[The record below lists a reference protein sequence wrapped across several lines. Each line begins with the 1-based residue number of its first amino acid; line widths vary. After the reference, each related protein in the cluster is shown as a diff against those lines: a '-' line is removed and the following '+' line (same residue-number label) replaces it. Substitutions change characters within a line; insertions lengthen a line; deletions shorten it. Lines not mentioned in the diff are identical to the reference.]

1 METEGREPLDA
12 EKRACVQQVLNR
24 FPDISLEFVAS
35 VVGPLD
41 YKAEQVI
48 NHVFERQNSG
58 EAYPKEQTEVIS
70 TLKEGS
76 TEGMNGWIQKQREY
90 TDPNRPAESPGSPG
104 FELTQTMLAGDF
116 PYVPMKS
123 LVEILS
129 NNKNHLYPAYIAT
142 LEIAANNMFH
152 GAPLPWT
159 PKKYPS
165 PLNKRY
171 EDKTLFVTLR
181 STQDATE
188 GYLIPELALS
198 RLVKGQQSLRLS
210 TISIRRRD
218 ALSLQQAMASAQ
230 VSECEGCFAEYPL
243 NYLIH
248 CDGEQPHLFCSNCC
262 ATNAETQI
270 AQSKHELQ
278 CMSIEDCSAGFS
290 VGERA
295 KFLSVDHIKALDRI
309 EKDAQGVQQQNY
321 QQQ

>member
-1 METEGREPLDA
+1 
-12 EKRACVQQVLNR
+12 
-24 FPDISLEFVAS
+24 
-35 VVGPLD
+35 
-41 YKAEQVI
+41 
-48 NHVFERQNSG
+48 
-58 EAYPKEQTEVIS
+58 
-70 TLKEGS
+70 
-76 TEGMNGWIQKQREY
+76 
-90 TDPNRPAESPGSPG
+90 
-104 FELTQTMLAGDF
+104 MLAGDF

-159 PKKYPS
+159 QKKYPS

-210 TISIRRRD
+210 MISIRRRD

-230 VSECEGCFAEYPL
+230 VSECEGCFAECPL
-243 NYLIH
+243 NHLIH
-248 CDGEQPHLFCSNCC
+248 CDGEQPHVSHRPFRLRHLRLTSCIQLFCSNCC

-309 EKDAQGVQQQNY
+309 EKEAAVEKDAQGVQQQNY
-321 QQQ
+321 